1 MKITLIRHAQGY
13 HNVNESYH
21 IKDANLTLEGIEQ
34 SKKARRYL
42 VNPNFD
48 IIYVSPLERTLE
60 TANIIFI
67 NEIHK
72 LKALEIIRERIE
84 NLCDTRKNISE
95 KKKNFENID
104 FSLIDSDQDQ
114 YKFESIKE
122 TSRRAQRFIDFAKKS
137 NYNNICIVSHFG
149 FIRELCGLFGKLVE
163 LDNCGIHILDIN

>member
-42 VNPNFD
+42 VNANFD
-48 IIYVSPLERTLE
+48 VIFVSPLERTLE
-60 TANIIFI
+60 TANIIFT
-67 NEIHK
+67 NEKHK

-84 NLCDTRKNISE
+84 NPCDTRKNISE
-95 KKKNFENID
+95 KKKNFKEID
-104 FSLIDSDQDQ
+104 FSLIDSEIDQF
-114 YKFESIKE
+114 KFESIKE
-122 TSRRAQRFIDFAKKS
+122 TSIRAQKFIDFVKKS
-137 NYNNICIVSHFG
+137 NYNEICIVSHFA